1 MNKSHRKK
9 KRIFP
14 KFSGWPASAAIWRK
28 TPPFG
33 NSIATSS
40 HAVKCLRA
48 AAGSSVSGSFMIY
61 TIFKDQAGEYRWRLR
76 AKNRITLA
84 ISGEGYENKK
94 DCSDSIDLVRES
106 SSAPVIDTTQ

>member
-1 MNKSHRKK
+1 
-9 KRIFP
+9 
-14 KFSGWPASAAIWRK
+14 
-28 TPPFG
+28 
-33 NSIATSS
+33 
-40 HAVKCLRA
+40 
-48 AAGSSVSGSFMIY
+48 MIY

-76 AKNRITLA
+76 AKNRITIA